1 LERIA
6 IIGTGIAGMGCA
18 HFLNH
23 RYDIT
28 MYEQNNYIGGH
39 THTITVHEDGS
50 PVFIDTG
57 FMVFNLVTYPN
68 LVRLFKELGV
78 DYKPT
83 SMSFSVQHVP
93 SRLEFNGSGINELF
107 AQRRN
112 LLNPSYIRMLLEI
125 NRFNNTCREVIEK
138 SQFADYTLKEYVEE
152 KGYSDD
158 FLMKYLV
165 PMSSAV
171 WSTPPDAMLGF
182 PAAALIRFFDNHGFL
197 GLHTQHPWYTP
208 VNGSQQYREKL
219 IAPFRDR
226 IFTDRAA
233 VHVRRENGKVFITD
247 KRGDKAAFDK
257 VIIATHADQALAMLE
272 QPSEAEYR
280 LLKEFKYQKNITTLH
295 TDASGMPR
303 TRRAWASWNYRI
315 DQKHDGSLEAHTIY
329 WMNSLQHVSQKTN
342 YFVSINGAERIA
354 PDRVIRRM
362 TYEHPVFSVA
372 AMKAQSELP
381 TLNIKEPV
389 YFCGSYFRYGFH
401 EDAFMSALALCRQIT
416 GEAIWL

>member
-1 LERIA
+1 MERIA

-171 WSTPPDAMLGF
+171 WSTPPD
-182 PAAALIRFFDNHGFL
+182 
-197 GLHTQHPWYTP
+197 
-208 VNGSQQYREKL
+208 
-219 IAPFRDR
+219 
-226 IFTDRAA
+226 
-233 VHVRRENGKVFITD
+233 
-247 KRGDKAAFDK
+247 
-257 VIIATHADQALAMLE
+257 
-272 QPSEAEYR
+272 
-280 LLKEFKYQKNITTLH
+280 
-295 TDASGMPR
+295 
-303 TRRAWASWNYRI
+303 
-315 DQKHDGSLEAHTIY
+315 
-329 WMNSLQHVSQKTN
+329 
-342 YFVSINGAERIA
+342 
-354 PDRVIRRM
+354 
-362 TYEHPVFSVA
+362 
-372 AMKAQSELP
+372 
-381 TLNIKEPV
+381 
-389 YFCGSYFRYGFH
+389 
-401 EDAFMSALALCRQIT
+401 
-416 GEAIWL
+416 